1 MRKKR
6 YNPYPVWMTY
16 PSIFFIAAFYLFPI
30 VLGIGLA
37 FTGWNFYNLEEIKFV
52 GLDNFR
58 SAIRDPDFILS
69 VKHTLKYAAVILVL
83 RNVFAMI
90 LALGM
95 NKQMKTTNF
104 LRTVFFL
111 PSVLSY
117 VVVGIMFIAL
127 LKMTG
132 LLNQF
137 LSVFSN
143 SLVEIPWIDSPKLS
157 LISVML
163 LDLWVW
169 SGFHG
174 VLLLNGL
181 QTIPQDYYEAA
192 EMDGANAWH
201 RFWHIT
207 MPLMVSSI
215 RMSLVLT
222 MIGALRVFEQCMVLT
237 YGGPGNS
244 SMTVNMYVYR
254 QFGLGFYSKSS
265 AVETMLAVIIF
276 TITFIIT
283 KYFNKKEME
292 LT

>member
-1 MRKKR
+1 MKKK
-6 YNPYPVWMTY
+6 YNPYPIWLTI

-37 FTGWNFYNLEEIKFV
+37 FTSWSFHNLEIKFI
-52 GLDNFR
+52 GLENFR
-58 SAIRDPDFILS
+58 SVLKDPDFFVS
-69 VKHTLKYAAVILVL
+69 VQHTLRYAIVILVL

-95 NKQMKTTNF
+95 NRKMRSTNF
-104 LRTVFFL
+104 LRTVYFL

-117 VVVGIMFIAL
+117 VVVGIMFIAMLRMSGMVNQL
-127 LKMTG
+127 LSAIVGM
-132 LLNQF
+132 Q
-137 LSVFSN
+137 
-143 SLVEIPWIDSPKLS
+143 VEIPWIDSPKMS
-157 LISVML
+157 LISVMM

-181 QTIPQDYYEAA
+181 QTIDESYYEAA
-192 EMDGANAWH
+192 KIDGANSWKTFT
-201 RFWHIT
+201 RIT
-207 MPLMVSSI
+207 LPLMIPSI
-215 RMSLVLT
+215 RMSFVLT

-254 QFGLGFYSKSS
+254 LFGLGFYSKSS
-265 AVETMLAVIIF
+265 AVETMLAIVIF
-276 TITFIIT
+276 TLTFIIT
-283 KYFNKKEME
+283 KLFQKKEME
-292 LT
+292 VS

>member
-1 MRKKR
+1 MKKK
-6 YNPYPVWMTY
+6 YNPYPIWLTF

-37 FTGWNFYNLEEIKFV
+37 FTSWSFHNLEMKFI
-52 GLDNFR
+52 GLENFR
-58 SAIRDPDFILS
+58 SVLKDPDFFVS
-69 VKHTLKYAAVILVL
+69 VQHTLLYAVVILVL

-95 NKQMKTTNF
+95 NRKMRSTNF
-104 LRTVFFL
+104 LRTVYFL

-117 VVVGIMFIAL
+117 VVVGIMFIAMLRMSGMVNQL
-127 LKMTG
+127 LSAIVGM
-132 LLNQF
+132 Q
-137 LSVFSN
+137 
-143 SLVEIPWIDSPKLS
+143 VEIPWIDSPQMS
-157 LISVML
+157 LISVMM

-181 QTIPQDYYEAA
+181 QTIDESYYEAA
-192 EMDGANAWH
+192 KIDGANSWKTFT
-201 RFWHIT
+201 RIT
-207 MPLMVSSI
+207 LPLMIPSI
-215 RMSLVLT
+215 RMSFVLT

-254 QFGLGFYSKSS
+254 LFGLGFYSKSS
-265 AVETMLAVIIF
+265 AVETMLAIVIF
-276 TITFIIT
+276 TLTFIIT
-283 KYFNKKEME
+283 KLFQKKEME
-292 LT
+292 VS

>member
-1 MRKKR
+1 MKKK
-6 YNPYPVWMTY
+6 YNPYPIWLTF

-37 FTGWNFYNLEEIKFV
+37 FTNWSFHNLEMKFI
-52 GLDNFR
+52 GLENFR
-58 SAIRDPDFILS
+58 SVLKDPDFFVS
-69 VKHTLKYAAVILVL
+69 VQHTLRYAVVILVL

-95 NKQMKTTNF
+95 NRKMRSTNF
-104 LRTVFFL
+104 LRTVYFL

-117 VVVGIMFIAL
+117 VVVGIMFIAML
-127 LKMTG
+127 RMSG
-132 LLNQF
+132 MVNQF
-137 LSVFSN
+137 LSAIVGMQ
-143 SLVEIPWIDSPKLS
+143 VEIPWIDSPKMS
-157 LISVML
+157 LISVMM

-181 QTIPQDYYEAA
+181 QTIDESYYEAA
-192 EMDGANAWH
+192 KIDGANSWKTFT
-201 RFWHIT
+201 RIT
-207 MPLMVSSI
+207 LPLMIPSI
-215 RMSLVLT
+215 RMSFVLT

-254 QFGLGFYSKSS
+254 LFGLGFYSKSS
-265 AVETMLAVIIF
+265 AVETMLAIVIF
-276 TITFIIT
+276 TLTFIIT
-283 KYFNKKEME
+283 KLFQKKEME
-292 LT
+292 VS

>member
-1 MRKKR
+1 MKKK
-6 YNPYPVWMTY
+6 YNPYPIWLTF

-37 FTGWNFYNLEEIKFV
+37 FTSWSSHNLEMKFI
-52 GLDNFR
+52 GLENFR
-58 SAIRDPDFILS
+58 SVLKDPDFFVS
-69 VKHTLKYAAVILVL
+69 VQHTLRYAIVILVL

-95 NKQMKTTNF
+95 NRKMRSTNF
-104 LRTVFFL
+104 LRTVYFL

-117 VVVGIMFIAL
+117 VVVGIMFIAMLRMSGMVNQL
-127 LKMTG
+127 LSAIVGM
-132 LLNQF
+132 Q
-137 LSVFSN
+137 
-143 SLVEIPWIDSPKLS
+143 VEIPWIDSPKMS
-157 LISVML
+157 LISVMM

-181 QTIPQDYYEAA
+181 QTIDESYYEAA
-192 EMDGANAWH
+192 KIDGANSWKTFT
-201 RFWHIT
+201 RIT
-207 MPLMVSSI
+207 LPLMIPSI
-215 RMSLVLT
+215 RMSFVLT

-254 QFGLGFYSKSS
+254 LFGLGFYSKSS
-265 AVETMLAVIIF
+265 AVETMLAIVIF
-276 TITFIIT
+276 TLTFIIT
-283 KYFNKKEME
+283 KLFQKKEME
-292 LT
+292 VS